1 MKHEKLRC
9 FKAKKKGFFSK
20 NMKSYTK
27 DRSKSYAKTKQI
39 KKKSPGH
46 LGVVTLGKPRQSR
59 LNSEVLI
66 KTKQN
71 KNTEV
76 SV

>member
-1 MKHEKLRC
+1 
-9 FKAKKKGFFSK
+9 
-20 NMKSYTK
+20 MKSYTK
-27 DRSKSYAKTKQI
+27 DSSKSYAKTKQI
-39 KKKSPGH
+39 KKSPGH
-46 LGVVTLGKPRQSR
+46 LCVVTLGKPRQSR